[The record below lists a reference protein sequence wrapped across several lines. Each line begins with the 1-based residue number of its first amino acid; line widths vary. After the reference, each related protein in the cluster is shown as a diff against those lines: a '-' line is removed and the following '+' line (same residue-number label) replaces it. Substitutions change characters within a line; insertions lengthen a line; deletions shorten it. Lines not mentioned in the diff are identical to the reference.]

1 MPGGIFVLQ
10 AYGSGNQKLSGNPQT
25 TFFSK
30 LFNRYTHFAQE
41 PITVNFN
48 GSQELHLQNKITIK
62 TTIKRNADL
71 IRAPFLQLEL
81 PDIYAKL
88 DSSGNGYE
96 FRWVENLPNVI
107 IDEAQIFIGGN
118 KIDSFTGL
126 YTYIHKQTTLDSDSQ
141 EIYDSF
147 SGNIDDIN
155 NPSAGTLG
163 DASGRY
169 PWVVRDLSNT
179 NAILNPSIRGRKI
192 HIPLPFWFFQE
203 PGQALPLIALQGHEV
218 ELFVTLNPI
227 LDLYQVREKG
237 TSQWTRPSA
246 DDSTNIRYFLSSY
259 DGDTTQETW
268 KLNPRLMSHYIYLSD
283 TERLEFATKEHEYL
297 IKQRN
302 HFETITPNSV
312 LIDLKQH
319 NLVSRILYTI
329 RRTDFITNYN
339 QHTNLLNWQDQNSE
353 PTTDLSNA
361 QFTDVHNSGIQSSD
375 YKRDILQGSR
385 ILINGNEI
393 FEEREPIYFNSIQPF
408 LNTKIIET
416 PGIYQYS
423 FSLMPNEYQPS
434 GVLNASRV
442 RSLELELSLE
452 TPPSTTTLDA
462 ITGLYYSTYQ
472 YQYRVDV
479 FTETYNFLKIT
490 SGLGGLMYAR

>member
-179 NAILNPSIRGRKI
+179 TAILNPSIRGRKI
-192 HIPLPFWFFQE
+192 HIPLPF
-203 PGQALPLIALQGHEV
+203 
-218 ELFVTLNPI
+218 
-227 LDLYQVREKG
+227 
-237 TSQWTRPSA
+237 
-246 DDSTNIRYFLSSY
+246 
-259 DGDTTQETW
+259 
-268 KLNPRLMSHYIYLSD
+268 
-283 TERLEFATKEHEYL
+283 
-297 IKQRN
+297 
-302 HFETITPNSV
+302 
-312 LIDLKQH
+312 
-319 NLVSRILYTI
+319 
-329 RRTDFITNYN
+329 
-339 QHTNLLNWQDQNSE
+339 
-353 PTTDLSNA
+353 
-361 QFTDVHNSGIQSSD
+361 
-375 YKRDILQGSR
+375 
-385 ILINGNEI
+385 
-393 FEEREPIYFNSIQPF
+393 
-408 LNTKIIET
+408 
-416 PGIYQYS
+416 
-423 FSLMPNEYQPS
+423 
-434 GVLNASRV
+434 
-442 RSLELELSLE
+442 
-452 TPPSTTTLDA
+452 
-462 ITGLYYSTYQ
+462 
-472 YQYRVDV
+472 
-479 FTETYNFLKIT
+479 
-490 SGLGGLMYAR
+490 